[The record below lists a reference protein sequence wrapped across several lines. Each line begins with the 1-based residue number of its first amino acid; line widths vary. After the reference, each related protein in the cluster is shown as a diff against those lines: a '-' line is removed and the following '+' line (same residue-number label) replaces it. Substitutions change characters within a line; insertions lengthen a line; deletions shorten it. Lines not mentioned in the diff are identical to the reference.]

1 MLVCEPN
8 LRMAFGPTNAAG
20 WLANQLEV
28 RAHVADGQYPS
39 QVGTCQ
45 MDVGRTTKAM
55 KWNRCASS

>member
-1 MLVCEPN
+1 
-8 LRMAFGPTNAAG
+8 MAFGPTNAAG